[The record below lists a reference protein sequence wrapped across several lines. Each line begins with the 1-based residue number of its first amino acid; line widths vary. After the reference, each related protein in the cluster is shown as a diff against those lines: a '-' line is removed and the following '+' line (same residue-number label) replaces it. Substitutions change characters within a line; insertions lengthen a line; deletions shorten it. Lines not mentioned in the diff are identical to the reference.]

1 MQWHPF
7 IISSKSKVHYKRYN
21 EKRDPKG
28 VRQIKEKMKLK
39 IAVLAG
45 DGIGPEVTEQAKKV
59 LDAIAH
65 KFDHTFLYKE
75 ALVGA
80 IAITKTGNPLPDETL
95 DICGNTDAVLF
106 GAIGDP
112 KYDNDP
118 SAKVRPEQGLL
129 KLRKSLGLYA
139 NIRPVKAYETLLD
152 KSPLKKE
159 IIKGTDISIYREL
172 TGGIYFGEKKLSKDG
187 NTASDLC
194 EYSRYEIERVT
205 HLAFKAAQ
213 TRKKKLTLVDK
224 ANVLESSRLWR
235 KVVTEVAKN
244 YKDVT
249 LDFLFVDNAAMQ
261 MILNPSQF
269 DVLLTENMFGDIIS
283 DEASV
288 IGGSIGLLASASIG
302 DKYALFEPI
311 HGSYPQAKG
320 KGIANP
326 IASILSAAMLLE
338 HFGLQE
344 EADLIKK
351 GVDKSLKL
359 KISTPDINSEY
370 QNVTTSKVGDFV
382 ADYIE
387 YPEDTNINFQ
397 NIHIGQST
405 II

>member
-1 MQWHPF
+1 
-7 IISSKSKVHYKRYN
+7 
-21 EKRDPKG
+21 
-28 VRQIKEKMKLK
+28 MKLE
-39 IAVLAG
+39 IAVLSG
-45 DGIGPEVTEQAKKV
+45 DGIGPEVIEQAKKV

-80 IAITKTGNPLPDETL
+80 IAIDKTGNPLPDETL

-118 SAKVRPEQGLL
+118 SAKIRPEQGLL

-159 IIKGTDISIYREL
+159 IIQGTDITIYREL
-172 TGGIYFGEKKLSKDG
+172 TGGIYFGKKQLSKDG

-194 EYSRYEIERVT
+194 EYSRHEIERVA

-213 TRKKKLTLVDK
+213 TRQKKLTLVDK

-235 KVVTEVAKN
+235 KVVTEIGKQ

-261 MILNPSQF
+261 LILNPSQF

-302 DKYALFEPI
+302 DKFALFEPI
-311 HGSYPQAKG
+311 HGSFPQGKG

-338 HFGLQE
+338 HFDLQK
-344 EADLIKK
+344 EADLIKS
-351 GVDKSLKL
+351 GVEKSLKL
-359 KISTPDINSEY
+359 KISTPDINTDY
-370 QNVTTSKVGDFV
+370 DNITTSKVGDFI

-387 YPEDTNINFQ
+387 YP
-397 NIHIGQST
+397 S
-405 II
+405 